1 MKKIMISLM
10 MVVAVTTTSFA
21 KSNNTDVEN
30 TVKSVA
36 EQVKQAPSGTVYG
49 VVENTMHHI
58 IIATPFG
65 KYTIEKKDGGVSFM
79 GISAKLVSSK
89 NGVYKVKT
97 SLGNFTVNRR
107 HSRQKPR
114 SYHAHQAVPRG
125 TRDGELVNKRRAT
138 RDHEAGNECPNR
150 EPQFGQYKKS

>member
-10 MVVAVTTTSFA
+10 MVVAATTTSFA
-21 KSNNTDVEN
+21 KSNNTDVA
-30 TVKSVA
+30 TAVKSVA
-36 EQVKQAPSGTVYG
+36 EQVRQTPAGTVYG
-49 VVENTMHHI
+49 AVDNTKHHI
-58 IIATPFG
+58 IVATPFG

-107 HSRQKPR
+107 K
-114 SYHAHQAVPRG
+114 G
-125 TRDGELVNKRRAT
+125 TVIKN
-138 RDHEAGNECPNR
+138 
-150 EPQFGQYKKS
+150 

>member
-49 VVENTMHHI
+49 VVVENTKHHI
-58 IIATPFG
+58 TVATPFG
-65 KYTIEKKDGGVSFM
+65 KYTIEKKDGGISFM
-79 GISAKLVSSK
+79 GMSAKLVSSK

-97 SLGNFTVNRR
+97 SLGNFTVNAMV
-107 HSRQKPR
+107 K
-114 SYHAHQAVPRG
+114 
-125 TRDGELVNKRRAT
+125 N
-138 RDHEAGNECPNR
+138 
-150 EPQFGQYKKS
+150 